1 MKNSMLKK
9 GLVIGLLILFF
20 GAGVFPIVSGSNIIE
35 KNNQDIVNTQI
46 TNDYDNSSIRYVHK
60 IYMLGRIYNLTYD
73 EEENHYHFEYH
84 NLRILEYYRYGI
96 RYWGISYEHRGNVDG
111 GYGIGGAIHFR
122 GILRPTF
129 ICGVFVV

>member
-1 MKNSMLKK
+1 MKNSMLNK

-20 GAGVFPIVSGSNIIE
+20 GAGVFPIVSGSTIIE

-46 TNDYDNSSIRYVHK
+46 TNDYDTSTLGYVHK
-60 IYMLGRIYNLTYD
+60 IYLLGRIYNLTYD

-84 NLRILEYYRYGI
+84 NLRILEYQRFGI
-96 RYWGISYEHRGNVDG
+96 LNWGISYEHRRNVIG
-111 GYGIGGAIHFR
+111 GFGIGGYNFR

-129 ICGVFVV
+129 ICGVFVA